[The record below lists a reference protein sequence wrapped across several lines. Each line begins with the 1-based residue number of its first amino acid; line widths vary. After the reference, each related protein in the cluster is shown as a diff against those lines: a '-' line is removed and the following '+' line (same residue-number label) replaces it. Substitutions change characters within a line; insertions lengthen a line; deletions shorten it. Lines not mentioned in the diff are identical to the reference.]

1 MDDKRIIELYFARD
15 EQAIAET
22 EKEYG
27 ALCRYIASNVLA
39 VKEDVEEC
47 VSDVLLALW
56 NAIPPDCPEDLRAY
70 IGKAVRNRAREMVR
84 DANAW
89 KRGGRVQ
96 IVSEELLSTIPDE
109 CDLAADFEA
118 KRAGGIINRVLTGL
132 SKTDRKIFVLRY
144 WMGLSYSQIVSQT
157 GAGESRVKMS
167 LHRTRKKIAE
177 ELRKEGI
184 TV

>member
-1 MDDKRIIELYFARD
+1 MKDEQILELFFARD
-15 EQAIAET
+15 EKAIAET
-22 EKEYG
+22 EKKYG

-39 VKEDVEEC
+39 IKEDVEEC
-47 VSDVLLALW
+47 VSDVMLGLW
-56 NAIPPDCPEDLRAY
+56 NAIPPDLPEDLRAY
-70 IGKAVRNRAREMVR
+70 IGKAVRNRAHEMVR

-96 IVSEELLSTIPDE
+96 IVSEELLSTIPDDR
-109 CDLAADFEA
+109 DLAADFEA
-118 KRAGGIINRVLTGL
+118 KRAGEIINRVLDGL
-132 SKTDRKIFVLRY
+132 GKTDRKIFILRY
-144 WMGLSYSQIVSQT
+144 WMGLSYTQIMSQT

-177 ELRKEGI
+177 ELGKEGI

>member
-1 MDDKRIIELYFARD
+1 MDDKSIIELYFARN

-22 EKEYG
+22 EKKYG

-47 VSDVLLALW
+47 VSDVMLGLW
-56 NAIPPDCPEDLRAY
+56 NAIPPDSPRDLRAY
-70 IGKAVRNRAREMVR
+70 VGKAVRNRAHEMVR

-96 IVSEELLSTIPDE
+96 IVSEELLSTIPDG
-109 CDLAADFEA
+109 CDLASDFEA
-118 KRAGGIINRVLTGL
+118 KRAGEIINRVLERLG
-132 SKTDRKIFVLRY
+132 KTDRKIFILRY
-144 WMGLSYSQIVSQT
+144 WMGLSYTQIMAQT

-167 LHRTRKKIAE
+167 LNRTRKKIAD
-177 ELRKEGI
+177 ELGKEGI

>member
-1 MDDKRIIELYFARD
+1 MDDKRIIELYFSRD

-47 VSDVLLALW
+47 VSDVMLSLW
-56 NAIPPDCPEDLRAY
+56 NAIPPDRPEDLRAY
-70 IGKAVRNRAREMVR
+70 IGKAVRNRAHEMVR

-118 KRAGGIINRVLTGL
+118 KRAGVIINRVLTGL

-144 WMGLSYSQIVSQT
+144 WMGLSYTQIMTQT

-184 TV
+184 AV